1 MVGARPRE
9 PCQRR
14 APCALA
20 GNFAL
25 ANKNAPQE
33 RGILV
38 VVDSR
43 IIETACQGAVGGWLL
58 SLEGYFVP
66 ETSISTRRSGCRQA
80 ISAGVGLVPLQSPGF
95 VTGSAPSTPLAE
107 ILAAAMPPDC
117 TR

>member
-1 MVGARPRE
+1 MVGARPSG

-20 GNFAL
+20 GNFSL
-25 ANKNAPQE
+25 PNKNAPLM

-43 IIETACQGAVGGWLL
+43 IVEPACQGALGGWSL
-58 SLEGYFVP
+58 SLGGYFVP

-80 ISAGVGLVPLQSPGF
+80 ISAGVGLAPLQSPGF

>member
-1 MVGARPRE
+1 MVGASPRG
-9 PCQRR
+9 PYQRR

-20 GNFAL
+20 GNL
-25 ANKNAPQE
+25 SLPNKNAPQE

-38 VVDSR
+38 VIDSR
-43 IIETACQGAVGGWLL
+43 IIEAACQGALGGSSL

-66 ETSISTRRSGCRQA
+66 ETSTSTRRSGCRQA
-80 ISAGVGLVPLQSPGF
+80 ISAGVGLAPLQSPGF